1 MSVRESTQPVG
12 SGFDAAQA
20 RTWIVAG
27 ALPRT
32 WARSSIGS
40 PSTRVSPVTA
50 TSSPMSVTV
59 PSTTLDTATPHPAV
73 GDEAHPYAVLGAF
86 LDPARDEREDCPR
99 CYR

>member
-1 MSVRESTQPVG
+1 MSVRESTHPVG

-59 PSTTLDTATPHPAV
+59 PSTTLDTATRTPPSATKRIRTRYSV
-73 GDEAHPYAVLGAF
+73 PSSTRRATSVKS
-86 LDPARDEREDCPR
+86 ARCCR
-99 CYR
+99 